1 MVRTRVGYAGR
12 TTIDPTYRK
21 MGDHTESIEIDF
33 DSTIISYEQILQ
45 FFWEN
50 HNPLRDQ
57 AYGGR
62 QYMSLL
68 LYHNETQ
75 KELVERTKKQQAKLL
90 QGEIQT
96 EISRYSRF
104 YLAEDYHQKYYLKR
118 YKNALLVL
126 GRLFQTEDSMT
137 NATVVARLNGLVKG
151 FVTPAELKREVESWN
166 ISEQHVRVLK
176 DLVDEIRW

>member
-1 MVRTRVGYAGR
+1 VIRTRVGYAGG
-12 TTIDPTYRK
+12 TTPDPTYRK
-21 MGDHTESIEIDF
+21 MGDHTETIEIDF
-33 DSTIISYEQILQ
+33 ESTIISYEQILQ
-45 FFWEN
+45 VFWEN
-50 HNPLRDQ
+50 HNPQRDQ

-75 KELVERTKKQQAKLL
+75 KEVAERTKKQQGKLL

-96 EISRYSRF
+96 KISPYESF

-118 YKNALLVL
+118 YKNAMIVL
-126 GRLFQTEDSMT
+126 GRLLPTEETIT
-137 NATVVARLNGLVKG
+137 NATVVARLNGLVRG
-151 FVTPAELKREVESWN
+151 FVTPAELKREMEGWN
-166 ISEQHVRVLK
+166 ISEDRVRVLK